1 MFLYQRT
8 VRTHTKIL
16 YIPGI
21 FVKKQN
27 EFLVRMVYLRKEM
40 NLQMNSKNLTTYFAP
55 AERAP
60 NKRIAQQARAADD
73 LLGDCS
79 FFDALPNIVMVLNHN
94 RQVILCNQ
102 VLLDLLGIEDYESVK
117 GLRPGELLRCTHA
130 CEMAGG
136 CGTTEFCRTCG
147 AMNAILESQYGRK
160 VYHEC
165 RILINNNGRTKALD
179 LGVTAMPIQIN
190 NEEFTVLSI
199 VDISDEKRRHSLE
212 RIFFHD
218 VMNTAGGLMGLAEL
232 LENTADAD
240 LVKEFI
246 LDIQSSAK
254 LLVEQ
259 IREQRDLTLAENN
272 ELKVSTAPLQSLN
285 ILSEVIA
292 HFTNHEASRH
302 RQIMINPTTENV
314 VFTSSPQLLH
324 RVLGNMLKNA
334 LEASEA
340 GDTVWLGCR
349 FQDGQVEFW
358 VNNPG
363 VMPREIQL
371 QLFQRSFST
380 KGKDRGLGT
389 YSMKLLTERYLH
401 GSISFTVSKEEGTT
415 FFARYPLNQA

>member
-1 MFLYQRT
+1 
-8 VRTHTKIL
+8 
-16 YIPGI
+16 
-21 FVKKQN
+21 
-27 EFLVRMVYLRKEM
+27 
-40 NLQMNSKNLTTYFAP
+40 MNSKNLTTYFAP
-55 AERAP
+55 AERALD
-60 NKRIAQQARAADD
+60 KHIAQQAKATED
-73 LLGDCS
+73 LFGDCS
-79 FFDALPNIVMVLNHN
+79 FLDALPNIVMVLNHN
-94 RQVILCNQ
+94 RQVILCNR
-102 VLLDLLGIEDYESVK
+102 VLLDLLGVEDHESVK
-117 GLRPGELLRCTHA
+117 GLRPGELLRCVHA
-130 CEMAGG
+130 CEMPGG

-147 AMNAILESQYGRK
+147 AVNAIMESQYGRK

-179 LGVTAMPIQIN
+179 LGVTAMPIRIN
-190 NEEFTVLSI
+190 NEEFTVLSMA
-199 VDISDEKRRHSLE
+199 DISDEKRRHSLE

-218 VMNTAGGLMGLAEL
+218 VMNTAGVLTGVAEL

-240 LVKEFI
+240 LAKEFI

-272 ELKVSTAPLQSLN
+272 ELKVSTSPLQSLN
-285 ILSEVIA
+285 ILSNVAA
-292 HFTNHEASRH
+292 HFANHETSLQQ
-302 RQIMINPTTENV
+302 QILIDPTAENI
-314 VFTSSPQLLH
+314 VFTSNPQLLH

-349 FQDGQVEFW
+349 FQDGQVEYW

-389 YSMKLLTERYLH
+389 YSMKLLTERYLQ
-401 GSISFTVSKEEGTT
+401 GSISFTVSKKEGTT
-415 FFARYPLNQA
+415 FFARYPRHIQATGY